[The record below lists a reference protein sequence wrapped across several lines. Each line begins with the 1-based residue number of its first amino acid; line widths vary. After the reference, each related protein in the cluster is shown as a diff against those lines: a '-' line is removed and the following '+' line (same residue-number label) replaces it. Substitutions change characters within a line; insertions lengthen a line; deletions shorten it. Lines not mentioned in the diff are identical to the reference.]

1 MRLALIGVG
10 LIGGSF
16 ARALRAAGKV
26 DVIVGFD
33 SQPEA
38 LARAIAL
45 GVIDQSAESAA
56 QAVEQADLVMIATPV
71 GAVQGVFKAIA
82 SHLGPAAIVTDVGST
97 KASVIEAAYRE
108 LGPAFERFVPGHP
121 IAGRELSG
129 VEHSDAA
136 LFRDRIFVATPVA
149 QTDADAVRRVETL
162 WIDVGCHVER
172 MTPAEHDSVFAAVS
186 HLPHLLAFALV
197 THISSHPDADRK
209 FAMAGAGFRD
219 FTRIAASNPAMW
231 RDICIANAEA
241 ISGELA
247 SYRSVLA
254 QLQAA
259 LDVRDA
265 AALERTLARS
275 VGVL

>member
-1 MRLALIGVG
+1 MKLALIGVG

-38 LARAIAL
+38 MRRAIDL
-45 GVIDQSAESAA
+45 GVIDQSAESEAR
-56 QAVEQADLVMIATPV
+56 AVEKADLVMIATPV
-71 GAVQGVFKAIA
+71 GSVQAVLQRIA
-82 SHLGPAAIVTDVGST
+82 PHLGPVAIVTDVGST
-97 KASVIEAAYRE
+97 KANVIQAALSE
-108 LGPAFERFVPGHP
+108 LGSAFERFVPGHP
-121 IAGRELSG
+121 IAGGEQSG

-136 LFRDRIFVATPVA
+136 LFQDKVFVATPVA
-149 QTDADAVRRVETL
+149 RTEPGAVSCVETL
-162 WIDVGCHVER
+162 WRDVGCHVQH
-172 MTPAEHDSVFAAVS
+172 MTAAEHDSVFAAVS

-197 THISSHPDADRK
+197 AHVSSQPDADRK
-209 FAMAGAGFRD
+209 FALAGAGFRD

-241 ISGELA
+241 ISGELE
-247 SYRSVLA
+247 SYRNVLT

-259 LDVRDA
+259 VDLRDA
-265 AALERTLARS
+265 AALERAFTRS
-275 VGVL
+275 VAAR